1 MILGR
6 GTKLEFD
13 SPVPGLSLPPC
24 PVGTGN
30 DFEALT
36 RRRVTHGLHRVTTMQ
51 SIGAERIRKARS
63 APLPTS
69 KPSRPSFLPALETL
83 GGQTALQH
91 MPSGLPFVSNHLA
104 F

>member
-1 MILGR
+1 MKLGR
-6 GTKLEFD
+6 GTTLDFD
-13 SPVPGLSLPPC
+13 SPVPRFSLPLC

-63 APLPTS
+63 APLPISTIP
-69 KPSRPSFLPALETL
+69 KAILFLPAFGKL
-83 GGQTALQH
+83 GGARHLNVRLA
-91 MPSGLPFVSNHLA
+91 PSFCL
-104 F
+104 

>member
-6 GTKLEFD
+6 STTLDFD
-13 SPVPGLSLPPC
+13 SPVPCLSLPLC
-24 PVGTGN
+24 PVGTGK

-69 KPSRPSFLPALETL
+69 KPPRPSFLPASETL
-83 GGQTALQH
+83 GGQTAHQH
-91 MPSGLPFVSNHLA
+91 MPSGLPFASNLLA
-104 F
+104 L